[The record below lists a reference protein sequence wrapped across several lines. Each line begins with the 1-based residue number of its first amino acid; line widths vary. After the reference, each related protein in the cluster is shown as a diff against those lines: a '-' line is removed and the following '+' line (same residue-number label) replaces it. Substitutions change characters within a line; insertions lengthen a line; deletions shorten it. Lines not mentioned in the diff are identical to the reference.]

1 MTFIVWWAISWF
13 ATTKALTLT
22 TASTSLD
29 KSKLSIKVNCLIVVT
44 LNTQFVAIT
53 DDFLKIKFIQKTM
66 NVMYVLSTCTTENPV
81 CVCVCGVCG
90 VYLVFYVC
98 IYVCINVCM
107 RAWKG

>member
-66 NVMYVLSTCTTENPV
+66 NVMYVLSTTENL
-81 CVCVCGVCG
+81 CVCG

>member
-13 ATTKALTLT
+13 ASTKALTLT

-53 DDFLKIKFIQKTM
+53 DDFLKIKFIQKIM
-66 NVMYVLSTCTTENPV
+66 NVMYVLSTCTT
-81 CVCVCGVCG
+81 CVCGVYG